1 MPCKPL
7 ILKGIQEGAV
17 GNDSHFGIVISL
29 EMIPMEPVNEES
41 ESKEEL
47 SCKGLRELWKKT
59 EGLCDQLNFTSNPA
73 VLEHFSGCK
82 KCKDW
87 FGQQLNPDCLP

>member
-7 ILKGIQEGAV
+7 ILKEILEGAV

-41 ESKEEL
+41 ESKEKL
-47 SCKGLRELWKKT
+47 SCKELRELWEKT
-59 EGLCDQLNFTSNPA
+59 NGLGDQLRFVSNPA
-73 VLEHFSGCK
+73 VLKHFLICK
-82 KCKDW
+82 KCNDW
-87 FGQQLNPDCLP
+87 FDQQLNPD